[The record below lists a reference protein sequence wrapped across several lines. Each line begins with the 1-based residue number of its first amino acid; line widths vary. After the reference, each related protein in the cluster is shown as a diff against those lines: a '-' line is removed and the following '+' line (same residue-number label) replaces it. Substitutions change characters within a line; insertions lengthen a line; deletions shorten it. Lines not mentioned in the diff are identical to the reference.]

1 MFAVIERTRSG
12 ISSADSCAAS
22 WRFSEVARC
31 NLHGR
36 KSLSQFRSDAAGR
49 PFSPFLSLPFFIAIV
64 HPPGIRGL
72 ESRRRRRRRRR
83 CRCRPSTPCH
93 PIAAGYARLAERCID
108 CRVSAPHESAS
119 KAAPSRTGD
128 DTPGG

>member
-36 KSLSQFRSDAAGR
+36 KSLSQFRSDAAAR
-49 PFSPFLSLPFFIAIV
+49 PFSPFLSLPFFIAI
-64 HPPGIRGL
+64 G
-72 ESRRRRRRRRR
+72 RRRRRRRRR